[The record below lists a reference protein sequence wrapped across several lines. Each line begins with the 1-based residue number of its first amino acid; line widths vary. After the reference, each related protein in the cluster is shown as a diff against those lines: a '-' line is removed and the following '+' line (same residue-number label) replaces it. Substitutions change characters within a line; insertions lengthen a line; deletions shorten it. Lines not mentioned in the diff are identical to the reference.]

1 MKVALGAVAVGSL
14 LAGLAG
20 GALAETIREVQIA
33 DTVIAYDADRFRMTS
48 LGAGSLEVNCRNE
61 DCSPGIGIG
70 AVRSVCGDPSGAML
84 PDDGARRV
92 SVTSLSSDGRVF
104 QLVRRDNGC
113 RNWVA
118 PSLYACVEVGANAIN
133 FSQIV
138 IGCRHGPIAR
148 PNMTEFL
155 TAIRLRPAPPAAAP
169 GTPQ

>member
-1 MKVALGAVAVGSL
+1 MGFGTVAVFLL

-20 GALAETIREVQIA
+20 EAWAETIREVRIG

-48 LGAGSLEVNCRNE
+48 HGADSLGVNCTSE
-61 DCSPGIGIG
+61 DCWPGIGIG
-70 AVRSVCGDPSGAML
+70 ATRAACGTPSSAMP
-84 PDDGARRV
+84 PDDGARRA
-92 SVTSLSSDGRVF
+92 SATSLVSDGRAF

-118 PSLYACVEVGANAIN
+118 PSLSACIEVGANAIR
-133 FSQIV
+133 FTQIV

-155 TAIRLRPAPPAAAP
+155 TAIRLRPASPAAAP
-169 GTPQ
+169 GTAQ